1 MPVYR
6 LSYPAS
12 LYVSVEGA
20 DLETAQ
26 QKLLDVLGQL
36 SLSGIQAETGIQQE
50 SDPNAVVWVDANL
63 RRSSILVEDIEG

>member
-20 DLETAQ
+20 DLEAAQ
-26 QKLLDVLGQL
+26 QKLLDVLAQL
-36 SLSGIQAETGIQQE
+36 SMSGIQAETGLVQE
-50 SDPNAVVWVDANL
+50 TDPGAVVWVDANL
-63 RRSSILVEDIEG
+63 RRSSILVEDIED